1 MEVIKKYILPFCK
14 KNFVLLI
21 AIILAIVT
29 CFFVPIDKEYLTYF
43 DEKNLKT
50 LATLFCTLAVV
61 AALRNIHFFS
71 WLADEIIKKFGNT
84 RNAIAALIF
93 ITYFGSMI
101 MANDMALVT
110 FLPLG
115 YFVLASCNKKQ
126 YFAFTFIMQNIAA
139 NLGGMLTPFGNPQNL
154 YIYSYFNVS
163 LGAFLKTMV
172 IPFVVAL
179 VLIVAACFIVK
190 KEPIKVEY
198 TTLNKPALWRSIVYF
213 ALFIVAILI
222 VFDVFPKYYIGLII
236 VVVGLLIVDWKSFLG
251 VDYGLLLTFSAFFI
265 FSGNLARIEAV
276 KNLFELLLNK
286 SVLIFSTLS
295 CQIISNV
302 PSAILLSKF
311 IDPTQYD
318 ALLIG
323 VNIGGLGTPIAS
335 LASLITLNFYRKV
348 NPGHT
353 KKYLGLF
360 LGINYLFLIILL
372 VVSLFIV

>member
-1 MEVIKKYILPFCK
+1 MC
-14 KNFVLLI
+14 N
-21 AIILAIVT
+21 
-29 CFFVPIDKEYLTYF
+29 
-43 DEKNLKT
+43 
-50 LATLFCTLAVV
+50 V
-61 AALRNIHFFS
+61 AKR
-71 WLADEIIKKFGNT
+71 E
-84 RNAIAALIF
+84 
-93 ITYFGSMI
+93 
-101 MANDMALVT
+101 
-110 FLPLG
+110 
-115 YFVLASCNKKQ
+115 
-126 YFAFTFIMQNIAA
+126 
-139 NLGGMLTPFGNPQNL
+139 
-154 YIYSYFNVS
+154 
-163 LGAFLKTMV
+163 
-172 IPFVVAL
+172 
-179 VLIVAACFIVK
+179 
-190 KEPIKVEY
+190 
-198 TTLNKPALWRSIVYF
+198 
-213 ALFIVAILI
+213 
-222 VFDVFPKYYIGLII
+222 
-236 VVVGLLIVDWKSFLG
+236 SFLG